1 MPIDYREL
9 LKRYM
14 DHVGMNEGVFFLGE
28 PRHRDQIKGVSAEG
42 HATLYEIET
51 ELESEMTPPRPDI
64 QSQP

>member
-28 PRHRDQIKGVSAEG
+28 QWYRDQIKGVSDEG
-42 HATLYEIET
+42 HAALHEIEA
-51 ELESEMTPPRPDI
+51 ELESEMTPPKPTRPP
-64 QSQP
+64 QP